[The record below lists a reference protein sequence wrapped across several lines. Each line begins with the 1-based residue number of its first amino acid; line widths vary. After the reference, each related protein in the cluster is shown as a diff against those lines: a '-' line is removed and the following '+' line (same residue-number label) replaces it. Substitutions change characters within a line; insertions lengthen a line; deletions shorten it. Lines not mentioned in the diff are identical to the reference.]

1 MRRLACIA
9 QLRHERVHTRRG
21 YLLATELTESGTQ
34 LAGVAEHNIDL
45 CFPQTDDLEE
55 LAADTNPEAILGEP
69 DRKHGKPSG

>member
-1 MRRLACIA
+1 M
-9 QLRHERVHTRRG
+9 
-21 YLLATELTESGTQ
+21 ATELTESGTQ

-69 DRKHGKPSG
+69 GRKHGKPSG